1 MMDRRTFI
9 SAVAANLVAAPLAA
23 ISQPSERVHR
33 IGYLQLGN
41 PPVPAGPDWDPA
53 PLRELGWIEREN
65 LVIEYRYA
73 GESADRL
80 PALARELVRLN
91 VEIIVTSGTDA
102 AVAARDATTH
112 IPIVMYSAGDPVGA
126 GLVARLSGSRSNITG
141 FSIVSTELDAKQLD
155 VLRQVLPR
163 VQRVGRLVNPKNPIH
178 KVGRKEYEEVFRK
191 LGMQPIFV
199 EAAAASQ
206 LKPAFEELTRR
217 RAEALVVPRDNL
229 FIANSGSIM
238 RASIAHAL
246 PTMVGNRAMV
256 EDGGLVSYTI
266 SEDERSR
273 RFAYFV
279 DKILRGASPGELP
292 IEQPTKFDLIINLK
306 TAKALG
312 LTIPQSVLQR
322 AEVIQ

>member
-9 SAVAANLVAAPLAA
+9 GAVAANLVAVPLAA
-23 ISQPSERVHR
+23 ISQPSEKVHR

-53 PLRELGWIEREN
+53 PLRELGWIEGKN

-102 AVAARDATTH
+102 AVAAKAATTR

-141 FSIVSTELDAKQLD
+141 FSIVSTELDAKRLE

-163 VQRVGRLVNPKNPIH
+163 VQRVGELVNPKNPIH
-178 KVGRKEYEEVFRK
+178 KVGRKEYEEVFRNSGCSPSSSK
-191 LGMQPIFV
+191 CRREPAGACVRGTDSAAGAGAGRTPGQPV
-199 EAAAASQ
+199 CSQ
-206 LKPAFEELTRR
+206 LRLDHARLD
-217 RAEALVVPRDNL
+217 RART
-229 FIANSGSIM
+229 AN
-238 RASIAHAL
+238 
-246 PTMVGNRAMV
+246 
-256 EDGGLVSYTI
+256 DGW
-266 SEDERSR
+266 E
-273 RFAYFV
+273 
-279 DKILRGASPGELP
+279 
-292 IEQPTKFDLIINLK
+292 
-306 TAKALG
+306 
-312 LTIPQSVLQR
+312 
-322 AEVIQ
+322 

>member
-1 MMDRRTFI
+1 MCGIFGIVGADT
-9 SAVAANLVAAPLAA
+9 LAAP
-23 ISQPSERVHR
+23 
-33 IGYLQLGN
+33 
-41 PPVPAGPDWDPA
+41 
-53 PLRELGWIEREN
+53 
-65 LVIEYRYA
+65 
-73 GESADRL
+73 ESVD
-80 PALARELVRLN
+80 
-91 VEIIVTSGTDA
+91 
-102 AVAARDATTH
+102 VA
-112 IPIVMYSAGDPVGA
+112 
-126 GLVARLSGSRSNITG
+126 
-141 FSIVSTELDAKQLD
+141 TELDAKQLD

-206 LKPAFEELTRR
+206 LEPAFEELTRR

-229 FIANSGSIM
+229 FVANSGSIM

-246 PTMVGNRAMV
+246 PTMVGNRGMV
-256 EDGGLVSYTI
+256 EDGGLASYTI

-312 LTIPQSVLQR
+312 LTIPQPVLQR

>member
-9 SAVAANLVAAPLAA
+9 GTVAANLVAFPLSA
-23 ISQPSERVHR
+23 ISQPSEKVYR
-33 IGYLQLGN
+33 IGYLRLGN
-41 PPVPAGPDWDPA
+41 PRVPAGPDWDPA
-53 PLRELGWIEREN
+53 PLRELGWIEGKN

-73 GESADRL
+73 GENADRL

-91 VEIIVTSGTDA
+91 VEIIVTAGTDA

-112 IPIVMYSAGDPVGA
+112 IPIVMYAAGDPVGA
-126 GLVARLSGSRSNITG
+126 GLVARLSGSKSNITG

-155 VLRQVLPR
+155 VLHEVLPR

-206 LKPAFEELTRR
+206 LEPAFEELTRR
-217 RAEALVVPRDNL
+217 RAEALIVPLDNL
-229 FIANSGSIM
+229 FVGSSGSIM

-246 PTMVGNRAMV
+246 PTMVWSRRMV
-256 EDGGLVSYTI
+256 EDGGLVSYTF
-266 SEDERSR
+266 SNDERNR
-273 RFAYFV
+273 RFAYFI
-279 DKILRGASPGELP
+279 DRILRGASPSDLP
-292 IEQPTKFDLIINLK
+292 IEQPTQFGLIINLK